1 MNGIKNCNIALENEV
16 VKNEIPVS
24 ITIEKSKNKIKKK
37 LENVIKKNN
46 RYFWRS
52 SRNNS
57 TNTINNYNI
66 RS

>member
-37 LENVIKKNN
+37 LYTKFVKICL
-46 RYFWRS
+46 
-52 SRNNS
+52 RNIDNEI
-57 TNTINNYNI
+57 NT
-66 RS
+66 